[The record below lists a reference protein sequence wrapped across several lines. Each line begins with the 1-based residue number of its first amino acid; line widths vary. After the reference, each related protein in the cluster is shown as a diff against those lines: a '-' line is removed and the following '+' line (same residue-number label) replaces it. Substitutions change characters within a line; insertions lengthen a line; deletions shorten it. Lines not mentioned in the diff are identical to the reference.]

1 MVSKWVPNLERTT
14 IGAFVMAGTQFGTVI
29 SLPLSGWLC
38 DFTEVDNGW
47 PLTFYVPGAVG
58 VLWLVAWVFLVYDTP
73 SDHPRISEDEKRYII
88 ASTGKKT
95 ARSVYT
101 KTISSILYAN

>member
-1 MVSKWVPNLERTT
+1 MVSKWVPSLERST

-47 PLTFYVPGAVG
+47 PLTFYVPGAIG
-58 VLWLVAWVFLVYDTP
+58 VFWMIGWVFLVYDNP
-73 SDHPRISEDEKRYII
+73 SVHPRISEEEKRYIT
-88 ASTGKKT
+88 ASTGKSNY
-95 ARSVYT
+95 RPV
-101 KTISSILYAN
+101 IN